1 MINERRGA
9 EFYLELKDYSR
20 CHCENKVP
28 IYLKDPDVN
37 L

>member
-1 MINERRGA
+1 MIERRGA
-9 EFYLELKDYSR
+9 KLFLKLKDYSR
-20 CHCENKVP
+20 YHCENKVP